1 MSKFTTK
8 KSLGQNFLKNTSVL
22 DKIIRV
28 SNIEPDDT
36 IIEIGPG
43 KGVLTKKL
51 LGVSKKVFVVEKD
64 HRLISILQ
72 DNFKKELKQDR
83 LEIIEADV
91 LKIKLDELV
100 KDDYKIVANIPY
112 YITGQFIRQVLSK
125 TKKQPKI
132 IVLLLQKEVTERIAG
147 TFWRDGKN
155 VKNKKNNL
163 LRLSV
168 EVYGEPSSVMNVP
181 AKYFTPA
188 PRVDS
193 AVLKIKNI
201 SRDFFVKNKINEDNF
216 FLFLKTAFG
225 QKRKTII
232 KNLKCFYEK
241 EKMIKVFL
249 DLGID
254 LKIRAED
261 LSLDILKNIY
271 LKIQNPESNSKSS
284 TK

>member
-1 MSKFTTK
+1 M
-8 KSLGQNFLKNTSVL
+8 
-22 DKIIRV
+22 
-28 SNIEPDDT
+28 
-36 IIEIGPG
+36 
-43 KGVLTKKL
+43 
-51 LGVSKKVFVVEKD
+51 
-64 HRLISILQ
+64 
-72 DNFKKELKQDR
+72 
-83 LEIIEADV
+83 
-91 LKIKLDELV
+91 
-100 KDDYKIVANIPY
+100 
-112 YITGQFIRQVLSK
+112 
-125 TKKQPKI
+125 
-132 IVLLLQKEVTERIAG
+132 
-147 TFWRDGKN
+147 
-155 VKNKKNNL
+155 
-163 LRLSV
+163 SV

>member
-147 TFWRDGKN
+147 TF
-155 VKNKKNNL
+155 
-163 LRLSV
+163 
-168 EVYGEPSSVMNVP
+168 
-181 AKYFTPA
+181 
-188 PRVDS
+188 
-193 AVLKIKNI
+193 
-201 SRDFFVKNKINEDNF
+201 
-216 FLFLKTAFG
+216 
-225 QKRKTII
+225 
-232 KNLKCFYEK
+232 
-241 EKMIKVFL
+241 
-249 DLGID
+249 
-254 LKIRAED
+254 
-261 LSLDILKNIY
+261 
-271 LKIQNPESNSKSS
+271 
-284 TK
+284 